1 MQQALAQRSEWDL
14 CVHTVVRALTIGCS
28 DMAQAHFLHGI
39 ALVWPRCLS
48 TTSHVIVYR
57 V

>member
-39 ALVWPRCLS
+39 ALVWPRYLS